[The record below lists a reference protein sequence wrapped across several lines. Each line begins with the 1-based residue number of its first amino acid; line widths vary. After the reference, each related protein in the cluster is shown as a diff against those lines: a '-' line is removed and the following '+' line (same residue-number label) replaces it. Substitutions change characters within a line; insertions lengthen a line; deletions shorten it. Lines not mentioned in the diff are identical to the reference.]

1 MSSCRTEVIIA
12 IVRLQKSKLQ
22 SFEGVHISV
31 GIVGLRHSN
40 LGYFNLALIIII
52 LIQILVILNL
62 RFRYVDVI

>member
-1 MSSCRTEVIIA
+1 MFSCRTEVIIA

-22 SFEGVHISV
+22 SFEGVHFSV
-31 GIVGLRHSN
+31 GIVGLRQPN